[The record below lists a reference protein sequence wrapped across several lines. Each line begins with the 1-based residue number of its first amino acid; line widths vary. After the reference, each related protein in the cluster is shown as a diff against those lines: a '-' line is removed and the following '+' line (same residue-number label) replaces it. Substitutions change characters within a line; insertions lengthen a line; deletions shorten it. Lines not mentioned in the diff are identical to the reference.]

1 MSTEPPSSTD
11 MPENNTLETSPSD
24 KKIDTD
30 TSIRKVS
37 ENMSEKIDLTKS
49 TSKLIDKIDNSTPA
63 EVKFDAN
70 YLTHFCR
77 NRKWPDLSPLKQI
90 FTFSMGNLNEY
101 VSSALLAF
109 ILLSFIAW
117 NMLKNYDNLVPF
129 SGGILNI
136 LKLVVIYFVIVFVMK
151 LFIKLL
157 KALSFWFDLFRD
169 YFKLFLN
176 PLLNQHVSFLY
187 CYFTN
192 YVNWIIYYP
201 AKIFYFICAMGIA
214 LVFFMVIIP
223 IILAF
228 SFILSKLLSL
238 LGNRS
243 SVDTITDTANAFKI
257 NAMKAAALLSKAPS
271 MFSKG
276 PGLIALEK
284 AAGTE
289 LIGKSLQK

>member
-1 MSTEPPSSTD
+1 MSTESPSSNDTN
-11 MPENNTLETSPSD
+11 ENSASD
-24 KKIDTD
+24 KKIDSD
-30 TSIRKVS
+30 YSIRKAS
-37 ENMSEKIDLTKS
+37 ENISEKMDLTKS

-101 VSSALLAF
+101 VSSALLAL
-109 ILLSFIAW
+109 ILLSFIGW
-117 NMLKNYDNLVPF
+117 NMLKNFDNLVPF

-136 LKLVVIYFVIVFVMK
+136 LKLVVVYFVIMFVMK
-151 LFIKLL
+151 IFIKLL

-201 AKIFYFICAMGIA
+201 AKIFYFVCAMGIA
-214 LVFFMVIIP
+214 LVFFMIIIP
-223 IILAF
+223 IIFAF
-228 SFILSKLLSL
+228 SFIFSKLLAL

-243 SVDTITDTANAFKI
+243 SVDTIVNGVKSTANTVKV
-257 NAMKAAALLSKAPS
+257 NAMKAGDLLSKAPS

-289 LIGKSLQK
+289 LIGKPLQK